1 MVRQRVEHPRPGQRA
16 LRLQHCST
24 PLRSHGEYTAIPRST
39 LQGRPDWLVAGE
51 QPDGALIPLAIL
63 RAILI
68 AKAVA
73 GF

>member
-1 MVRQRVEHPRPGQRA
+1 
-16 LRLQHCST
+16 
-24 PLRSHGEYTAIPRST
+24 
-39 LQGRPDWLVAGE
+39 LVAGE